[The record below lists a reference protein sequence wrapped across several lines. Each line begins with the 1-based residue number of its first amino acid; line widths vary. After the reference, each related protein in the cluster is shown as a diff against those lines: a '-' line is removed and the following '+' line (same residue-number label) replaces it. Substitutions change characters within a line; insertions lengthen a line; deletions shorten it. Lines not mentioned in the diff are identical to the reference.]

1 MNPIEPHTLTPY
13 AASLERVPYTGIREL
28 GEAAMAM
35 DGVLRLYFG
44 ESNVP
49 TPQFIVDAAVRA
61 LADGY
66 TFYSENAGLPSLRR
80 ALADQYR
87 RLHDV
92 TLDAEREI
100 VITASGLAPS
110 TFAGEVLK
118 ALHPDKLDYVNQHLA
133 EFAREHV
140 GRA

>member
-1 MNPIEPHTLTPY
+1 PAFRSRSRRSVHVTRRRNRACRFTSMNPTESHTLTPY
-13 AASLERVPYTGIREL
+13 AASLERVPYSGIREL

-66 TFYSENAGLPSLRR
+66 TFYSENAGLPSLR
-80 ALADQYR
+80 
-87 RLHDV
+87 
-92 TLDAEREI
+92 
-100 VITASGLAPS
+100 S
-110 TFAGEVLK
+110 
-118 ALHPDKLDYVNQHLA
+118 
-133 EFAREHV
+133 
-140 GRA
+140 